1 MPTLW
6 EEEHWKCGNECPAWS
21 TGEKRVRCERRILPR
36 QFSSLE
42 RIRSQRAPRSSEEEH
57 VGLDME
63 KTKKEFINTQKIDA
77 FMAISKAI
85 TSELYLD
92 DILKLIVTV
101 TAQVMSSKICSLM
114 LLDEDKNEL
123 MVRATQSVSEAYNKK
138 PNMRIGQGVAGRVFK
153 ENKPIVV
160 QDVKKDP
167 RYINKEIAKKEK
179 LCSLLSVPLNIK
191 DRPIGVINCY
201 TSKPHKFTQAEIKV
215 LTAVANQAAVA
226 IKNAELITKTKII
239 QEELESRKLIE
250 RAKDILMKE
259 AGLSGEDAY
268 RKIQKQS
275 MNTRRT
281 MREIAEAIILTK
293 ELKNI

>member
-1 MPTLW
+1 MD
-6 EEEHWKCGNECPAWS
+6 KGN
-21 TGEKRVRCERRILPR
+21 
-36 QFSSLE
+36 
-42 RIRSQRAPRSSEEEH
+42 
-57 VGLDME
+57 
-63 KTKKEFINTQKIDA
+63 KEYNIDTNKIEVITT
-77 FMAISKAI
+77 ISKAI
-85 TSELYLD
+85 TSDLYLE

-101 TAQVMSSKICSLM
+101 TAKVMDSKICSLM

-123 MVRATQSVSEAYNKK
+123 VIRATQSISEAYNKK
-138 PNMRIGQGVAGRVFK
+138 PNIKIGEGVAGTVFK
-153 ENKPIVV
+153 ENRPMVIL
-160 QDVKKDP
+160 DVKKDLL
-167 RYINKEIAKKEK
+167 YIHKEIAKKEK
-179 LCSLLSVPLNIK
+179 LCSLLSVPLDINNK
-191 DRPIGVINCY
+191 PIGVINLY
-201 TSKPHKFTQAEIKV
+201 TSKLHKFSDAEIKI

-259 AGLSGEDAY
+259 LGLPGEEAF

-281 MREIAEAIILTK
+281 MREIAEAIILAR